1 MYRLGEI
8 CESRS
13 PLGSPVLRCS
23 VGCRRGNGLQ
33 VWEDRDNTLSSNK
46 PTRALSRSTT
56 HLTPPRPLPPSTQIF
71 IVLEL
76 ITGGELFDK
85 IVSEGRFNDD
95 AAKFYL
101 DQLVDGVRYCHDQGV
116 CHRDLKPEN
125 LLLDENGDLKIS
137 DFGLSALYTGDPED
151 AAAVA
156 KGALLHTTCGTPN
169 YVAPEVLADKGY
181 DGQAADVWSIGVILY
196 VLLAGFL
203 PFDEPTMSALFRKI
217 QKAEYS
223 YPSWF
228 SDEARALLDRILVPD
243 PNKRIT
249 LDEILTDAWW
259 GDFLAAKAGAAAGG
273 AGSAEAVTP
282 EQEEFTDIGQE
293 GDDDGKDDENDG
305 PKSINAF
312 DIINM
317 CGGVALNR
325 MFTPTDEKGVK
336 KLHQI
341 VSTNPPDVTIDN
353 LLAAIGGLAEGNES
367 ISVESTEKFDAS
379 HKVKVNLMTRRGI
392 CGFTAQAYIMA
403 ADASDASN
411 VQHLNLLEL
420 RKGRG
425 DIQQY
430 QELIAIITSS
440 EFMAPITGSLL

>member
-1 MYRLGEI
+1 
-8 CESRS
+8 
-13 PLGSPVLRCS
+13 
-23 VGCRRGNGLQ
+23 
-33 VWEDRDNTLSSNK
+33 
-46 PTRALSRSTT
+46 
-56 HLTPPRPLPPSTQIF
+56 
-71 IVLEL
+71 
-76 ITGGELFDK
+76 
-85 IVSEGRFNDD
+85 
-95 AAKFYL
+95 
-101 DQLVDGVRYCHDQGV
+101 
-116 CHRDLKPEN
+116 
-125 LLLDENGDLKIS
+125 
-137 DFGLSALYTGDPED
+137 
-151 AAAVA
+151 
-156 KGALLHTTCGTPN
+156 
-169 YVAPEVLADKGY
+169 
-181 DGQAADVWSIGVILY
+181 
-196 VLLAGFL
+196 
-203 PFDEPTMSALFRKI
+203 
-217 QKAEYS
+217 
-223 YPSWF
+223 
-228 SDEARALLDRILVPD
+228 
-243 PNKRIT
+243 
-249 LDEILTDAWW
+249 
-259 GDFLAAKAGAAAGG
+259 
-273 AGSAEAVTP
+273 
-282 EQEEFTDIGQE
+282 
-293 GDDDGKDDENDG
+293 
-305 PKSINAF
+305 
-312 DIINM
+312 M